1 MKKTILTILAAVA
14 VCMTTAAQ
22 GINFAEGK
30 SFAEVKAQAKAEG
43 KLIFVDCYTS
53 WCGPCKM
60 MATKEFVK
68 KEAGDYFNDKFV
80 NFKIDMEK
88 GEGPELGKQYDVSA
102 YPTFLILESDGQLRG
117 RCVGAAQITEFIK
130 RVEGVLSN
138 EKGLTWYQKKFAEG
152 ERGESFLMDYVKL
165 LNENYMR
172 GELKN
177 VAATLLSGKSG
188 QQIASDKGL
197 YSAFAQGGFSP
208 DDEVF
213 LAVYKQLP
221 TVKATQGEKAVTAL
235 NATWSQYALRCMQ
248 FDGKQYKG
256 FDEAAFNA
264 YKQKMADYGVSNID
278 DIVKSTLRSKARYA
292 KDYPAI
298 LQGIADDMKGGE
310 KIEDYTIAN
319 DMQTLVSE
327 YGTNKKAM
335 KSVAKYARQRVAAL
349 QKVDTSKE
357 REFEYEGK
365 KYTMTAYLIS
375 LYQDIIDKTSK
386 K

>member
-88 GEGPELGKQYDVSA
+88 GEGPELGKQYDVNA

-177 VAATLLSGKSG
+177 
-188 QQIASDKGL
+188 
-197 YSAFAQGGFSP
+197 
-208 DDEVF
+208 
-213 LAVYKQLP
+213 
-221 TVKATQGEKAVTAL
+221 
-235 NATWSQYALRCMQ
+235 
-248 FDGKQYKG
+248 
-256 FDEAAFNA
+256 
-264 YKQKMADYGVSNID
+264 
-278 DIVKSTLRSKARYA
+278 
-292 KDYPAI
+292 
-298 LQGIADDMKGGE
+298 
-310 KIEDYTIAN
+310 
-319 DMQTLVSE
+319 
-327 YGTNKKAM
+327 
-335 KSVAKYARQRVAAL
+335 RQRAL
-349 QKVDTSKE
+349 FGLCPGRFLS
-357 REFEYEGK
+357 RR
-365 KYTMTAYLIS
+365 
-375 LYQDIIDKTSK
+375 
-386 K
+386 